1 MVPLRSMRM
10 RMTVAFSL
18 CIAVLMIAVSLGLIW
33 YARHTR
39 ERSAAR
45 SLTLAA
51 RKLKAECVGS
61 DGSADM
67 KLLMEEEREDL
78 RPGGMS
84 LLVISSTGK
93 IIGSSQNGKHLSSL
107 LHGGAWRTA
116 RATIG
121 RDTVVVGLPW
131 QHIEEELRY
140 HAVVLIL
147 LSTFVTVIAAIGA
160 WVLVG
165 YTLSPIALLA
175 RQADVAS
182 TDSLHVCLQEPSADA
197 EIVGLVATLN
207 GLLTRL
213 AETAK
218 AKGRFYS
225 AASHEIRT
233 PLQALSGHLEL
244 ALTRERTA
252 DEYKQVVKESYA
264 QTRRLILLARNL
276 LLLYQLDSSIAAP
289 VKEPGDLASVCRQ
302 AVSQYQSII
311 EERGLHVAAALTDG
325 VTFTAP
331 PTHMDILVRNLIEN
345 AARYADAGSEITIEL
360 SEHSGE
366 RQLSVGNRSS
376 SVEDWDEERLFEP
389 FGRRDSSRNS
399 RTGGTGLGLAI
410 CKAIATANRW
420 DLNLCQEAGRVTATL
435 IIPGSR

>member
-1 MVPLRSMRM
+1 
-10 RMTVAFSL
+10 MTVAFSL
-18 CIAVLMIAVSLGLIW
+18 CIAVLMIAVSFGLIW
-33 YARHTR
+33 YARHTH

-51 RKLKAECVGS
+51 QKLKTECVGS

-78 RPGGMS
+78 RPEGMS
-84 LLVISSTGK
+84 LLVISPDGK
-93 IIGSSQNGKHLSSL
+93 IIVSSQSGKHLSAM
-107 LHGGAWRTA
+107 LHGGTWRTA
-116 RATIG
+116 RVSIG

-131 QHIEEELRY
+131 QHVEEELGY
-140 HAVVLIL
+140 HALVLIL
-147 LSTFVTVIAAIGA
+147 LSIFVTIIAAIGA

-182 TDSLHVCLQEPSADA
+182 TDSLNVCLQEPSADA

-225 AASHEIRT
+225 AASHELRT

-276 LLLYQLDSSIAAP
+276 LLLYQLDLPNAAP
-289 VKEPGDLASVCRQ
+289 VQESGDLASVCRQ
-302 AVSQYQSII
+302 AVSQYQPMI
-311 EERGLHVAAALTDG
+311 EERGLHVAARLPDG
-325 VTFTAP
+325 MTFTAP

-345 AARYADAGSEITIEL
+345 AVKYADAGSEITLEL
-360 SEHSGE
+360 SQHSGA
-366 RQLSVGNRSS
+366 RQLRVGNRSS
-376 SVEDWDEERLFEP
+376 SVEEWNEERLFEP

-420 DLNLCQEAGRVTATL
+420 DLDLYQESGRVSATL